1 MNKIEIKAMIPEMEY
16 KRARVKM
23 DLIDLGCLGLLIIS
37 LLVTGKEIKV
47 NDELLK
53 QVDDRTSQYNTANS
67 QLDQLNQKYEELE
80 IQYNELL
87 NDARLQDKLEV
98 FSEVE

>member
-53 QVDDRTSQYNTANS
+53 QVDDRTSQYNTEHYEHE
-67 QLDQLNQKYEELE
+67 LLKEKYDQLQKDHDYAIET
-80 IQYNELL
+80 IRTY
-87 NDARLQDKLEV
+87 DRVSGK
-98 FSEVE
+98 